1 MTRTRLTWLVLSCVV
16 ALLLVG
22 TATGARPRPSRT
34 SQPVELQREL
44 FAAINDLRARYDLAE
59 LRPNQQLARAA
70 AAHASAMAEGG
81 FFSHSSADGSAFSDR
96 VLRFY
101 RVTQARR
108 WSIGENLLWA
118 SPEPGV
124 RRALRM
130 WLESPPHRRA
140 LLDPRWRD
148 LGLVAINVPDAPG
161 VFRGLDVTIVV
172 ADFGVRS

>member
-1 MTRTRLTWLVLSCVV
+1 MPWLVLAALV

-22 TATGARPRPSRT
+22 TATGARPRPAAKT
-34 SQPVELQREL
+34 QPLGLQLELS
-44 FAAINDLRARYDLAE
+44 AAINDLRARNGLAE
-59 LRPNQQLARAA
+59 LRPNQQLTRAA
-70 AAHASAMAEGG
+70 AAHANAMAEGG
-81 FFSHSSADGSAFSDR
+81 FFSHSSADGGDFADR

-101 RVTQARR
+101 RVTQARS

-118 SPEPGV
+118 SPEPSAK
-124 RRALRM
+124 RALRM
-130 WLESPPHRRA
+130 WLDSPPHRRA

-148 LGLVAINVPDAPG
+148 IGLVALNVPDAPG